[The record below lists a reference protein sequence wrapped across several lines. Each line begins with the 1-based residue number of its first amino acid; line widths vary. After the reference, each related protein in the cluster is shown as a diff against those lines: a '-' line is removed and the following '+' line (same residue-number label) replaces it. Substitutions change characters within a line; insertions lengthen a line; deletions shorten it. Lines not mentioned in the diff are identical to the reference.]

1 MKIKRVKPIKIFRG
15 DQLPDIDIDFPADFR
30 DAVKE
35 YIKEKYGY
43 EYTCSIGTYTRM
55 KLRTCIKDFGK
66 VKGLSFDYTN
76 KLTKD
81 IDDQIEYTWGDLIE
95 YASKSKALFKFV
107 QENPELVHLCKY
119 ALLQPKAE
127 SVHPSAVVI
136 VPRHTVDGTDRPI
149 DISVYMSQ
157 MQLLLNETTSPA
169 VRKLIMQDIDKG
181 ERFIRNNVVDTEY
194 YFMFKTKDVDLLQKR
209 VRQMINGLATCGLN
223 ASLASNSDLRL
234 ILENFLNGGNTT
246 EFGTVMPV

>member
-1 MKIKRVKPIKIFRG
+1 MSFLLIDKHIDGKVGVIRVSKGNVSGFTEDWLPVRAIQNNMIITRDGNKVTGVKITPKNIFIL
-15 DQLPDIDIDFPADFR
+15 DPDSQDNILIGLRNFYNTIDFEF
-30 DAVKE
+30 
-35 YIKEKYGY
+35 
-43 EYTCSIGTYTRM
+43 
-55 KLRTCIKDFGK
+55 
-66 VKGLSFDYTN
+66 
-76 KLTKD
+76 
-81 IDDQIEYTWGDLIE
+81 W
-95 YASKSKALFKFV
+95 
-107 QENPELVHLCKY
+107 LVV
-119 ALLQPKAE
+119 A
-127 SVHPSAVVI
+127 
-136 VPRHTVDGTDRPI
+136 DRPV

>member
-1 MKIKRVKPIKIFRG
+1 MSFLLIGKHIDGKVGVIRVAKGNVSGFTEDWLPVRAIQNNMIITRDGNKVTGVKITPKNIFIL
-15 DQLPDIDIDFPADFR
+15 DPDSQDNILIGLRNFYNTIDFEF
-30 DAVKE
+30 
-35 YIKEKYGY
+35 
-43 EYTCSIGTYTRM
+43 
-55 KLRTCIKDFGK
+55 
-66 VKGLSFDYTN
+66 
-76 KLTKD
+76 
-81 IDDQIEYTWGDLIE
+81 W
-95 YASKSKALFKFV
+95 
-107 QENPELVHLCKY
+107 LVV
-119 ALLQPKAE
+119 A
-127 SVHPSAVVI
+127 
-136 VPRHTVDGTDRPI
+136 DRPV